1 MGGFVIQAKDLGP
14 SYGSGAFVLSEQGIE
29 FLADTEPESI
39 PNIPESE
46 ILDKSKA
53 STLTKII
60 VCLQALWF
68 CIQCIAR
75 LSQGA
80 SISFL
85 ELNVLGHCL
94 CAFATYAIWWKKPT
108 DVSQPTSMSVSD
120 VLREYADVVYLFSG
134 RPGALPTFPTVPG
147 MRSSARASA
156 TSFNTM
162 DSSWTPH
169 DPQSYEI
176 VTNKVLFGDLLR
188 SRITGEHCFAKEYK
202 GRLGYILKLQFH
214 SSFWV
219 TYTLSSHDKKR
230 QIALESTND
239 VPRIVFDLTPVMA
252 ERLERTSRS
261 RYRWGLRR
269 TSGHRIKNWS
279 LSSDAVD
286 NAMEFAEPLSSI
298 TLVIVALVYGG
309 LHLLAW
315 NAPFH
320 TRVEETLW
328 KISGISVASIGPMSF
343 AYMGLLSV
351 TEMFFRHTR
360 GKWHSRRSRHW
371 FPSRTKHQSKFS
383 QFLNVSEDIVVKI
396 IQVLGVSYLLFYSF
410 TRVYLVVECFIE
422 VAYLPDSAFTT
433 PVFTRY
439 IPHLG

>member
-1 MGGFVIQAKDLGP
+1 M
-14 SYGSGAFVLSEQGIE
+14 
-29 FLADTEPESI
+29 
-39 PNIPESE
+39 
-46 ILDKSKA
+46 
-53 STLTKII
+53 
-60 VCLQALWF
+60 
-68 CIQCIAR
+68 
-75 LSQGA
+75 
-80 SISFL
+80 
-85 ELNVLGHCL
+85 
-94 CAFATYAIWWKKPT
+94 
-108 DVSQPTSMSVSD
+108 
-120 VLREYADVVYLFSG
+120 
-134 RPGALPTFPTVPG
+134 
-147 MRSSARASA
+147 
-156 TSFNTM
+156 
-162 DSSWTPH
+162 
-169 DPQSYEI
+169 
-176 VTNKVLFGDLLR
+176 
-188 SRITGEHCFAKEYK
+188 
-202 GRLGYILKLQFH
+202 KLQFH

-343 AYMGLLSV
+343 AYVGLLSV

-360 GKWHSRRSRHW
+360 GKWHSRRSRLVPIENETPIEIQPVPECKRGHRRENYPGSW
-371 FPSRTKHQSKFS
+371 CKLLALLPFRKSLPRRRMLHRSGISPRLRLHHSGLYTLHPTSWLGLSYGGETSR
-383 QFLNVSEDIVVKI
+383 
-396 IQVLGVSYLLFYSF
+396 
-410 TRVYLVVECFIE
+410 RVREQGI
-422 VAYLPDSAFTT
+422 
-433 PVFTRY
+433 
-439 IPHLG
+439 

>member
-1 MGGFVIQAKDLGP
+1 VIQAKDLGP

-188 SRITGEHCFAKEYK
+188 SRMLVHEHHGK
-202 GRLGYILKLQFH
+202 
-214 SSFWV
+214 
-219 TYTLSSHDKKR
+219 
-230 QIALESTND
+230 
-239 VPRIVFDLTPVMA
+239 PR
-252 ERLERTSRS
+252 SCS
-261 RYRWGLRR
+261 
-269 TSGHRIKNWS
+269 
-279 LSSDAVD
+279 
-286 NAMEFAEPLSSI
+286 
-298 TLVIVALVYGG
+298 
-309 LHLLAW
+309 
-315 NAPFH
+315 
-320 TRVEETLW
+320 
-328 KISGISVASIGPMSF
+328 
-343 AYMGLLSV
+343 
-351 TEMFFRHTR
+351 
-360 GKWHSRRSRHW
+360 
-371 FPSRTKHQSKFS
+371 
-383 QFLNVSEDIVVKI
+383 
-396 IQVLGVSYLLFYSF
+396 
-410 TRVYLVVECFIE
+410 
-422 VAYLPDSAFTT
+422 
-433 PVFTRY
+433 
-439 IPHLG
+439 